1 MHKNRIYF
9 LKEKHLVVLYLQYG
23 RRKTYISC
31 FKKLVTQKLRR
42 KSSTNPCYTTPAFN
56 ATLSLKIIATH
67 VQSAQ
72 ANLRVEPQ
80 FCNETCCCCFANLKL
95 LFFDVLLCS
104 RRRRARRVKF
114 PNFAEEG
121 TEEIMTKR
129 LDSELSPE
137 QNNHQNVKIPSVKNL
152 SGDCPLSTST
162 SSYEL

>member
-1 MHKNRIYF
+1 
-9 LKEKHLVVLYLQYG
+9 
-23 RRKTYISC
+23 
-31 FKKLVTQKLRR
+31 
-42 KSSTNPCYTTPAFN
+42 
-56 ATLSLKIIATH
+56 